1 MAILQALSGTDV
13 SRVYE
18 ILEPTFSLGRSHEN
32 HLWDIF
38 GRDERVSRFHAQI
51 EKVGDEFVLK
61 DKGHNPTTL
70 NKLPMKPAH
79 ETAVLRNGDI
89 ITICHW
95 NFRFCDGDGG
105 SSKTDAPDS
114 KDTRNVPGASSV
126 ESRLDVESD
135 GSSATNVTTSA
146 AIRLKALMG
155 VLTALGKTLDMEDLL
170 SGLLTEV
177 LKVFANADT
186 CLVSLRQG
194 DGSMADVAVLHR
206 APGNQPPHLSQT
218 IVADVVRT
226 KQAILYSDRDVNQR
240 FVNSD
245 SFREVG
251 MRSAMCVPLLAEGEV
266 IGVMQVDTRQPEK
279 GFRKDDM
286 EVLIGVAPLINL
298 AIRHSQLHQRQVA
311 QRALEHELVAAQK
324 VQQSFLPSQ
333 KPAISGYE
341 FFAHYNAAL
350 QVGGDYYDY
359 IWLPDGRVAIVLA
372 DASGKGISAALFMAG
387 VSGELKCCLLTE
399 KSAAAALN
407 KLNCSICDRP
417 ESRFVTMALA
427 VLDPATHTV
436 AILNA
441 GHFAPLHR
449 KADGKI
455 EEIFAEQGGLPLGV
469 KREEMYQ
476 EMMIPL
482 APGESLIMFTDGFT
496 DAENSAGQQYKKPR
510 LLEQAGAASPNLP
523 ELGRQM
529 VRDAHDFMG
538 THPQYDDMC
547 LTCFGRKA

>member
-1 MAILQALSGTDV
+1 MAILQALSGTEI

-18 ILEPTFSLGRSHEN
+18 ILEPTFTLGRSHEN

-51 EKVGDEFVLK
+51 DKVGNEFVLK
-61 DKGHNPTTL
+61 DKGHNPTAL
-70 NKLPMKPAH
+70 NKLPMKPAK

-95 NFRFCDGDGG
+95 SFRFCDGDGG

-114 KDTRNVPGASSV
+114 KDTQDVPGASSV
-126 ESRLDVESD
+126 ESRLNVESD
-135 GSSATNVTTSA
+135 GSSATNITTSA
-146 AIRLKALMG
+146 AVRLKALMG
-155 VLTALGKTLDMEDLL
+155 VLTALGQTLDLEDLL

-177 LKVFANADT
+177 LRVFSSADT
-186 CLVSLRQG
+186 CLVSLGKG
-194 DGSMADVAVLHR
+194 DGSMTDVAVLHR
-206 APGNQPPHLSQT
+206 TPGKKPPHLSHT
-218 IVADVVRT
+218 IVTDVFRT
-226 KQAILYSDRDVNQR
+226 KQAILYSERDVNHP

-251 MRSAMCVPLLAEGEV
+251 MRSAMCVPLMAEGEV
-266 IGVMQVDTRQPEK
+266 IGVMQVDTRQPGK
-279 GFRKDDM
+279 VFRKDDL

-298 AIRHSQLHQRQVA
+298 AIRHSQLHQRLIT
-311 QRALEHELVAAQK
+311 QRALEYELSAAQR
-324 VQQSFLPSQ
+324 VQRSFLPSQ
-333 KPAISGYE
+333 TPAISGYE

-359 IWLPDGRVAIVLA
+359 IWLLDGRLAVVLA

-387 VSGELKCCLLTE
+387 VAGELKCCLLTE
-399 KSAAAALN
+399 KSTAAALN
-407 KLNCSICDRP
+407 KLNRSICDRP

-427 VLDPATHTV
+427 VLDPAAHTV

-449 KADGKI
+449 WADGKI
-455 EEIFAEQGGLPLGV
+455 EEIFGEQGGLPLGV
-469 KREEMYQ
+469 KREETYR
-476 EMMIPL
+476 EMTIPF
-482 APGESLIMFTDGFT
+482 ARGEALIMFTDGFT
-496 DAENSAGQQYKKPR
+496 DAENNAGKRYEKQR
-510 LLEQAGAASPNLP
+510 LLEQAAAPIVNLP
-523 ELGRQM
+523 ELGRQL

-538 THPQYDDMC
+538 KHPQYDDMC
-547 LTCFGRKA
+547 LTCFGRQA